1 MSSTFLEFFQIMIL
15 ANSFQYQLSELRW
28 VKAHQGMASARRN
41 VSLFLVE
48 SCI

>member
-28 VKAHQGMASARRN
+28 VKGHQGMASARRN

-48 SCI
+48 SYI